1 MTELLQVSCRSH
13 HHIGYQHS
21 TFHLPR
27 SIKHYKM
34 RGRAEHSVVEIH
46 ICERNHIVAK
56 AWRNSGHN
64 NKNNRDF
71 FCSHV
76 FRKATFSFV
85 GNPRAPNVWTWARK
99 SVNWWRL
106 FSFFFKKVPNTV
118 SIDKLLIIFSVLLNM
133 CNTCYPSLCESSNS
147 SYIVYHFVSEWKRR
161 VVIEQTEQTRFLRPG
176 SDAELFLSRT

>member
-13 HHIGYQHS
+13 HHIGVSTFKIAGYQHS

-76 FRKATFSFV
+76 FRKASFSFV
-85 GNPRAPNVWTWARK
+85 GNPRAPTVGTWAQK
-99 SVNWWRL
+99 SINWWL
-106 FSFFFKKVPNTV
+106 PPVWHDGIFFVV
-118 SIDKLLIIFSVLLNM
+118 LRQLIFTI
-133 CNTCYPSLCESSNS
+133 
-147 SYIVYHFVSEWKRR
+147 
-161 VVIEQTEQTRFLRPG
+161 RPIL
-176 SDAELFLSRT
+176 LFLLENNFLWF

>member
-13 HHIGYQHS
+13 HHIGVSTFKIAGYQYS

-34 RGRAEHSVVEIH
+34 GGRAEHSVVEIH

-76 FRKATFSFV
+76 FRKAT
-85 GNPRAPNVWTWARK
+85 
-99 SVNWWRL
+99 
-106 FSFFFKKVPNTV
+106 
-118 SIDKLLIIFSVLLNM
+118 LLGIRGHQLYERGLKN
-133 CNTCYPSLCESSNS
+133 
-147 SYIVYHFVSEWKRR
+147 R
-161 VVIEQTEQTRFLRPG
+161 
-176 SDAELFLSRT
+176 